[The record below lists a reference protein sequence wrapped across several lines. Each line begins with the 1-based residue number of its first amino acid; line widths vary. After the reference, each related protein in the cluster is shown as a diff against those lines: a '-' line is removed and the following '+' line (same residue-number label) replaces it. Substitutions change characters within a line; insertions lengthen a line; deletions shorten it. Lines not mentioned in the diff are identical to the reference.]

1 MRETIH
7 PKNLIDDSQTYK
19 KNAGTQATQGKE
31 EQKKRTKLAI
41 RKQSSRAINITIIL

>member
-19 KNAGTQATQGKE
+19 KNTGTQGKE

>member
-19 KNAGTQATQGKE
+19 KIQKFKQPKE
-31 EQKKRTKLAI
+31 KKNKQKRTKLAI

>member
-19 KNAGTQATQGKE
+19 KNTGTQGEKKNKQKE
-31 EQKKRTKLAI
+31 Q
-41 RKQSSRAINITIIL
+41 N